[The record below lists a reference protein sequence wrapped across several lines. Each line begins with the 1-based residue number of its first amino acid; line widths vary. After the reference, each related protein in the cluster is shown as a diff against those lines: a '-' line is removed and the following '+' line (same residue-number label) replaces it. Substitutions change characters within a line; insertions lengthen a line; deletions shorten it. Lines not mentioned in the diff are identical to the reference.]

1 MKSLVLMPPLRY
13 TSESAAAL
21 GVLYSLYEYGSEI
34 HYVMTEKVYDNYFT
48 TFPEKI
54 VKPFLKSKEE
64 KIKLIRGPL
73 YSPFLDLIRIKNYT
87 KKNHIDRVFNMYY
100 VEYPIGMDVSY
111 VVYPHSIIGYFKDF
125 KLTYSR
131 VKYPYLYTSRLLTKR
146 IARSK
151 NLLCSSNYIKNLMKN
166 IGFDCD
172 VVYPPVIPPENYE
185 TREKQ
190 NIVVGIGKFI
200 PSKHWEEFIEIA
212 KKVRQKNP
220 TIKFKI
226 IGGLN
231 MIMYPSNEY
240 YEKLVKLAGNDVE
253 LLTDVNEEE
262 KWRALSSAKIILH
275 CMRED
280 NFGLGVAEAMYAGA
294 VPIVYKSS
302 GTWEDT
308 IQEGKY
314 GIGYK
319 TIEEAKEEIIK
330 IIEDEKTYKEY
341 SEKAKQRAT
350 QFVIDEFKSKI
361 IGIMDRFN

>member
-1 MKSLVLMPPLRY
+1 MKTLVIMPPVSL
-13 TSESAAAL
+13 TSESLFAT
-21 GVLYSLYEYGSEI
+21 S
-34 HYVMTEKVYDNYFT
+34 
-48 TFPEKI
+48 
-54 VKPFLKSKEE
+54 FLKILTENNEVYAVFPKGLGKLNLNVN
-64 KIKLIRGPL
+64 KISMKILLGPIISPLVDLPLIRFNSFL
-73 YSPFLDLIRIKNYT
+73 RRIDFSANLFYSHLHLGLDLDYIIYPPGIFRNDRIPPYYGI
-87 KKNHIDRVFNMYY
+87 KKI
-100 VEYPIGMDVSY
+100 
-111 VVYPHSIIGYFKDF
+111 YFKSIYPF
-125 KLTYSR
+125 IKKLA
-131 VKYPYLYTSRLLTKR
+131 K
-146 IARSK
+146 SK
-151 NLLCSSNYIKNLMKN
+151 VNLCSSIYVKNIMKNN

-231 MIMYPSNEY
+231 NAPASLKY
-240 YEKLVKLAGNDVE
+240 YKGLKDIAGNDVE

-262 KWRALSSAKIILH
+262 KWRIFAESKLVLH
-275 CMRED
+275 CMRYD

-350 QFVIDEFKSKI
+350 QFSFNSFREN
-361 IGIMDRFN
+361 IMKYLNIYLEK